1 MSWKDYLLIFSLF
14 SIVSCKAQLKQN
26 GISLQDS
33 NIDLSFI
40 NNDSISYTVTKVACD
55 TCFPVI
61 DVGYRVVVDCSP
73 IEKQKL
79 KNISKQM
86 WLNMLNDPDKDYA
99 ANIWLYYF
107 YEREAIVLFYHQKKS
122 KWRKVMKE
130 DDILFWRNN
139 LK

>member
-14 SIVSCKAQLKQN
+14 SIVSCKAQLKQD

-55 TCFPVI
+55 TCFPII

-86 WLNMLNDPDKDYA
+86 WLNMLNDSEKDYA

-107 YEREAIVLFYHQKKS
+107 YEREAKVLFYHQKKS

>member
-14 SIVSCKAQLKQN
+14 SIVSCKAQLKHN
-26 GISLQDS
+26 GISLQDC

-86 WLNMLNDPDKDYA
+86 WFNMLNDPDKDYA

-107 YEREAIVLFYHQKKS
+107 YEREAIVFFYHQKKS